1 MAGHGAAMVV
11 AKVARIDLLQDQWPD
26 LLERIHQYIA
36 PESPDTTR
44 EHALQCL
51 GFICEEHVDATDRF
65 PQQETNRILTSLVSG
80 MAQTQPDRVRLAAT
94 KALCDAIEFASF
106 NFDKEDER
114 NYLMQTICEVMISSD
129 AKIRLAAYQNVNK
142 VLELH
147 YRYLERYISALYGLT
162 TSAFRDSDDEVA
174 MQARRSTADASAASG
189 VFRGAAAAA
198 CTLAA
203 QTVSVAQL
211 TRSACLESNAVSS
224 RGVSVQAIE
233 FWSTLA
239 EIELMYR
246 EEDEENGVSSGSPE
260 TECKHFLDRC
270 TNDLVP
276 LLLELLLTQEEGQ
289 DDSDT
294 EWCVPHPPRNCIT
307 APAVAPA
314 GHSCCRC
321 CASASQR
328 LEV

>member
-1 MAGHGAAMVV
+1 MCSACALGLCSMISRCRRASEPWQTIFRPVHHSSAHLKVRAIVLLGLEEVQPALASLILGRSREAQAARLHCHTCKSERAHSPLRALQVSVAGHGAAMVV
-11 AKVARIDLLQDQWPD
+11 AKVARIDLLQDQWPN

-142 VLELH
+142 VLEMH

-174 MQARRSTADASAASG
+174 MQARSLILVKAVLRPCPQACHTCNIRSAVNQKTLVDAS
-189 VFRGAAAAA
+189 
-198 CTLAA
+198 
-203 QTVSVAQL
+203 
-211 TRSACLESNAVSS
+211 
-224 RGVSVQAIE
+224 
-233 FWSTLA
+233 
-239 EIELMYR
+239 
-246 EEDEENGVSSGSPE
+246 
-260 TECKHFLDRC
+260 
-270 TNDLVP
+270 
-276 LLLELLLTQEEGQ
+276 
-289 DDSDT
+289 
-294 EWCVPHPPRNCIT
+294 
-307 APAVAPA
+307 
-314 GHSCCRC
+314 
-321 CASASQR
+321 
-328 LEV
+328 